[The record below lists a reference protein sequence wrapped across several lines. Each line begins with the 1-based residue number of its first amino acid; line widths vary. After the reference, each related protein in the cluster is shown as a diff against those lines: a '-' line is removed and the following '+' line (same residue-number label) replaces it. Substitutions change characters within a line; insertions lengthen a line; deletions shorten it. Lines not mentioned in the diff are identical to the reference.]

1 MQDHG
6 YRITPQIT
14 PPKIIYTG
22 AQKKEK
28 MQVLYE
34 NWLSADENW
43 NKSKLAVSLQQ
54 SSKLSTFGCR
64 KWFTRQDLIDKYK
77 SSEIATEII
86 QEKLAL
92 EESVRKTVVRA
103 HPDAPNNLQL
113 QQYLCFDEDGE
124 SEQHDSVLSSLF
136 KAVSKTKK
144 GKKDKKDKDKDK
156 KKRKRSSSSSSDS
169 SGSESESG
177 SGSGSSSDSSS
188 DDKKKKKSKAKATKG
203 KKGKKTTKVTK
214 DKKETEKQK
223 EAREKKEQREKERE
237 AEKAKNKIRAEATK
251 AVVLGLFF
259 FRGRK
264 VFYWNSQT

>member
-1 MQDHG
+1 
-6 YRITPQIT
+6 
-14 PPKIIYTG
+14 
-22 AQKKEK
+22 

-43 NKSKLAVSLQQ
+43 NKSKLVVSLQQ

-77 SSEIATEII
+77 SPEIATEII

-188 DDKKKKKSKAKATKG
+188 DDKKKKKSKAKKLLSQVRRERRLLRLPRTRTKKKPRSRKKLARKRNRG
-203 KKGKKTTKVTK
+203 KRNG
-214 DKKETEKQK
+214 KQK
-223 EAREKKEQREKERE
+223 RQR
-237 AEKAKNKIRAEATK
+237 TK
-251 AVVLGLFF
+251 FALKQQRQSFWVCFF
-259 FRGRK
+259 
-264 VFYWNSQT
+264 